1 MKMNSSPLGLAAF
14 ALTTFLLSLH
24 NLGFIEAS
32 IVVSLAIFYGGL
44 AQFCAGILAFKA
56 ENNFAGTAFSSYG
69 AFWLSFGLAEIL
81 KIYGLL
87 NFTSRETGVMLVAWG
102 IFTFYMWIP
111 SMKVGKGVSLVFLTL
126 WLTFFAL
133 SFASLFSFTNKIGG
147 AIGIICSIL
156 AWYVSAGELIN
167 EFYERRIMLL

>member
-1 MKMNSSPLGLAAF
+1 MKLNPSPLGLAAF

-24 NLGFIEAS
+24 NLGFMEGG
-32 IVVSLAIFYGGL
+32 IVISLALFYGGM
-44 AQFCAGILAFKA
+44 AQFCAGMLAFKA

-69 AFWLSFGLAEIL
+69 AFWLSFGLAEIFKL
-81 KIYGLL
+81 CGLL
-87 NFTSRETGVMLVAWG
+87 NFTAKETGFMLIAWG

-111 SMKVGKGVSLVFLTL
+111 SLKVGKAVSLVFLTL

-133 SFASLFSFTNKIGG
+133 GLASIFSFSSKIGG
-147 AIGIICSIL
+147 AVGIVCSLL

-167 EFYERRIMLL
+167 EFYGNKVIL

>member
-1 MKMNSSPLGLAAF
+1 MKLNPAPLGLAAF
-14 ALTTFLLSLH
+14 ALTTFLLSIH
-24 NLGFIEAS
+24 NLGFIEGS
-32 IVVSLAIFYGGL
+32 IVISLAIFYGGL
-44 AQFCAGILAFKA
+44 AQFCAGMLSFKA

-69 AFWLSFGLAEIL
+69 AFWLAFGLAELL
-81 KIYGLL
+81 KGYGIVS
-87 NFTSRETGVMLVAWG
+87 FTAKETGLMLIAWG

-111 SMKVGKGVSLVFLTL
+111 SLKIGKAISLVFLTL

-133 SFASLFSFTNKIGG
+133 GFASLLSSSHKIGG

-167 EFYERRIMLL
+167 EFYGKKVIL